1 MDPART
7 EARRA
12 RAATATAS
20 TTEMTDLL
28 RTSMRTVLHPHVS
41 TTTLRQYPHRV

>member
-1 MDPART
+1 MDPARPET
-7 EARRA
+7 RRA

-28 RTSMRTVLHPHVS
+28 RTSMRTALHPHVS

>member
-1 MDPART
+1 MDPARPET
-7 EARRA
+7 RRA

-41 TTTLRQYPHRV
+41 PTTLRQYPPRV